1 MLYLDKTSIIE
12 VINTERI
19 IFLLIINQLI
29 LIIHIFTSPLLPTPL
44 LPTPYSLLPLLA
56 ISNNWCS
63 C

>member
-29 LIIHIFTSPLLPTPL
+29 LIIHVFTSPLLPTPL
-44 LPTPYSLLPLLA
+44 LPLLT
-56 ISNNWCS
+56 ISNNW
-63 C
+63 